1 MELSVLSHDLHALP
15 LGTQLA
21 GAALVL
27 FLSMLALRLFSNAC
41 PGKAPPVEEG
51 IPFVGGLI
59 KFSKGP
65 LPLMTELYAK
75 HGEAFTVPLLHKKMT
90 FLIGPHVAPHF
101 YNATDDKMSQSE
113 VYDFNVPTFGR
124 GVVYDVDQRVRSE
137 QFRWVANALQ
147 TTKLRSYVPAFKL
160 EAEEYFSKWED
171 EGVVDFMAVFSE
183 LIILTASR
191 TLLGREI
198 RESMFREVADL
209 YHDLD
214 DGMRPISVIFPYLPT
229 AFHRKRDAACAA
241 LHAIFKKVITS
252 RRASAAKE
260 DDILQVLI
268 DSRYRNVYGG
278 RATTDNEI
286 AGLLIALL
294 FAGQH
299 TSSVTSSWTGYRML
313 ANPQWWKASRP
324 TPALDSCLHTCL
336 YICPGSP
343 APQPSQQPLHLP
355 TYRLLPTSTHHPFL
369 SPHIPIHI
377 HIHTLAGTPP
387 SLPPLPAPLQAA
399 QEEQR
404 HVMAA
409 HGDALDMD
417 VLNGMN
423 TLHLNIQEALRMNP
437 PLIMV
442 MRLAKEA
449 FPVTTSTGKTFVVPK
464 GHIVAASPTFAHR
477 LPHIFKEP
485 DEYQPDRYLPPREE
499 DKPVKL
505 SYVGFGGGRHACMG
519 QNFAYLQIKTL
530 WSVMLRNFEFEL
542 LDPVPEPDYTS
553 MVIGP
558 KACRVRYRRKKLV
571 A

>member
-313 ANPQWWKASRP
+313 ANPQWWKA
-324 TPALDSCLHTCL
+324 
-336 YICPGSP
+336 
-343 APQPSQQPLHLP
+343 
-355 TYRLLPTSTHHPFL
+355 
-369 SPHIPIHI
+369 
-377 HIHTLAGTPP
+377 
-387 SLPPLPAPLQAA
+387 A

-409 HGDALDMD
+409 HGDVLDMD